1 MTPSARARRYGWNRL
16 SIYLPVL
23 LMGSLALGSYWIVR
37 LNPTTATT
45 PATPQA
51 SQHPDYFMHGFAVRT
66 FGPDGALQQEL
77 RGTQAQHFPGTG
89 QLEVQQAR
97 VRSLNA
103 QGQAIT
109 AQARQL
115 HSNADHTDYQLQG
128 QVRVTRGA
136 EDSAASG
143 MAPALQFEGEQLQLN
158 TQTRQLQSEQPVHLV
173 RGSNHMY
180 GNQLHYDHQQGI
192 ATLQGQVR
200 ATLQSQ

>member
-16 SIYLPVL
+16 AIYLPVL

-128 QVRVTRGA
+128 QVRVTRGT
-136 EDSAASG
+136 DDTT
-143 MAPALQFEGEQLQLN
+143 APTLQLEGEHLQLN
-158 TQTRQLQSEQPVHLV
+158 TQTQQLQSNQPVHLV
-173 RGSNHMY
+173 RGHNHMY